1 MTKPLAIFPT
11 RTTAAPG
18 IEVIT
23 ARNLPGV
30 ALFGGSCGE
39 PVPPEVYMT
48 ATYCWGE
55 QVTATVLT
63 YDKHAAIDAH
73 LDAILAVRQAS
84 VRLVAEVTAADP
96 DVIATTTE

>member
-23 ARNLPGV
+23 DHSCMGFVTVTMFAGQMV
-30 ALFGGSCGE
+30 AS
-39 PVPPEVYMT
+39 PVRT
-48 ATYCWGE
+48 LD
-55 QVTATVLT
+55 Q
-63 YDKHAAIDAH
+63 HSAIDAH

-84 VRLVAEVTAADP
+84 VRLTLDLTAADP
-96 DVIATTTE
+96 DVIATTVE